1 MNRFA
6 SLRGADRKANII
18 TFLLGGLV
26 SSELMWVIRTD
37 NQRTDFERKT
47 NAQIAVTENIIER
60 IKKGEKVDVKK
71 ELLQTSDKSATE
83 DDSVDSILDS
93 LQAMDNK
100 WGKASSEGIIKT
112 SSSNKE
118 NNTNTTPVEKGKW
131 L

>member
-100 WGKASSEGIIKT
+100 WGKASSEGIIKAP
-112 SSSNKE
+112 SNQE
-118 NNTNTTPVEKGKW
+118 NNSNTTPVEKGKW

>member
-37 NQRTDFERKT
+37 NKRTDFERKT

-71 ELLQTSDKSATE
+71 ELLQASDKSTTE
-83 DDSVDSILDS
+83 DDSVESILDS
-93 LQAMDNK
+93 LQEMDNK
-100 WGKASSEGIIKT
+100 WGKASSEGIIKPA
-112 SSSNKE
+112 SNQQ
-118 NNTNTTPVEKGKW
+118 NNSVTTPVEKGKW

>member
-112 SSSNKE
+112 PSNQE
-118 NNTNTTPVEKGKW
+118 NNSNTTPVEKGKW